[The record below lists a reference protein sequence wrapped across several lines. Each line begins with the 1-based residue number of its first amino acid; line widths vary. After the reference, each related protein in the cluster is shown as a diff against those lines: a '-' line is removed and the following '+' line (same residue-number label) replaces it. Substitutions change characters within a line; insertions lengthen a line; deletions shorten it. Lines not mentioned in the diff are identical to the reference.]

1 MLLVDTRIALRSLRA
16 TKIRTALT
24 ILGVV
29 IGVTSI
35 VTVLSL
41 GEGAKQTIRQQVK
54 QMGDDALTIR
64 SGKGTRDSGGNLI
77 NYNFWAA
84 LGTSTISEYD
94 LKTIEETQGVKVAS
108 PIMAITGSIRDGES
122 NEPLKNTSIIAT
134 NTSFNQVANLKVH
147 SGDFLDATAD
157 RNTVVLGQD
166 LAIEILGSDTAIGHT
181 IYMRGQPFTVIG
193 ILSKYNAPTNLSD
206 LYDYNRTAFVTM
218 DAGKEFNQGVAQIQ
232 QVNVR
237 VDNAKDIRAVSS
249 SLHNVLLKNH
259 DKEEDFVV
267 LRPEE
272 ALTLT
277 NNILGLVTQFSSVIA
292 SVSLIVGGIGIM
304 NIMLVSVTERT
315 REIGIRKA
323 VGATNAQVLRQF
335 LIESLM
341 MSLVGGLIGTAIAYI
356 IALIV
361 GGNWLHISPVV
372 TWPIFGL
379 AMFVALGVG
388 VVFGIAPA
396 LKASRKDPIEAL
408 RSFQ

>member
-1 MLLVDTRIALRSLRA
+1 MLLVDARIALRSLRA

-29 IGVTSI
+29 IGVASI

-41 GEGAKQTIRQQVK
+41 GEGAKQAIRQQVK
-54 QMGDDALTIR
+54 QMGDDILTVR
-64 SGKGTRDSGGNLI
+64 SGKGTRDAAGNLI

-94 LKTIEETQGVKVAS
+94 LKTIEETEGVKAAA
-108 PIMAITGSIRDGES
+108 PIMAITGSVRDSES
-122 NEPLKNTSIIAT
+122 SEPLKNTSIIAT
-134 NTSFNQVANLKVH
+134 NTSFDTVANLKVH
-147 SGDFLDATAD
+147 SGDFLDDTAD

-218 DAGKEFNQGVAQIQ
+218 EAGKEFNQGVAQIQ

-237 VDNAKDIRAVSS
+237 AASAKNVRSVAT
-249 SLHNVLLKNH
+249 SLQGSLLKNH
-259 DKEEDFVV
+259 DNEEDFVV

-272 ALTLT
+272 ALMLT
-277 NNILGLVTQFSSVIA
+277 NNILGVVTQFSSVIA

-323 VGATNAQVLRQF
+323 VGATNAQVL
-335 LIESLM
+335 
-341 MSLVGGLIGTAIAYI
+341 
-356 IALIV
+356 
-361 GGNWLHISPVV
+361 
-372 TWPIFGL
+372 
-379 AMFVALGVG
+379 
-388 VVFGIAPA
+388 
-396 LKASRKDPIEAL
+396 
-408 RSFQ
+408 